1 MQAGGNA
8 VMSMKKTAKV
18 YQKPT
23 DYFSDFPEWPTH
35 WRVTDDDLAIG
46 QGLLTWFEPFI
57 ATLIK
62 DGRAVKTIT
71 HHMANLTILGAE
83 IIQRLNDDDESH
95 RTLSP
100 RALLLEYVSEE
111 GGPLVHAWD
120 PNDRIEEAY
129 QKSFNATCRKLFKFV
144 SAST

>member
-1 MQAGGNA
+1 
-8 VMSMKKTAKV
+8 MSMKKTATV

-23 DYFSDFPEWPTH
+23 DYFSDFPQWPTH
-35 WRVTDDDLAIG
+35 WGGTDDDLAIG

-57 ATLIK
+57 ATLIN

-71 HHMANLTILGAE
+71 QHMAHLRILGEE
-83 IIQRLNDDDESH
+83 IIQRLNEDDDRR

-129 QKSFNATCRKLFKFV
+129 QKSFDATCRQLFKFV
-144 SAST
+144 SVSK